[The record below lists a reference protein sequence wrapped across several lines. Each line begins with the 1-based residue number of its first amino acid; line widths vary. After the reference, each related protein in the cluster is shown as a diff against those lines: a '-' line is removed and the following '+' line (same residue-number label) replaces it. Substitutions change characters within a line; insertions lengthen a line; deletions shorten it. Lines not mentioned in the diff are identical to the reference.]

1 LIFYAAC
8 VTDQYKGSYCVRVL
22 DDGEAMTSQDDPAET
37 LDFRAEEAQ
46 LSAGSPSMIHA
57 TTSSRVEAEQIV
69 DNPNINHERE
79 CLVLDLDPVS
89 ANLPGP
95 LRIL

>member
-1 LIFYAAC
+1 
-8 VTDQYKGSYCVRVL
+8 
-22 DDGEAMTSQDDPAET
+22 MTSQDGPAET

-46 LSAGSPSMIHA
+46 LSAGGPSMIHA
-57 TTSSRVEAEQIV
+57 TTSSRVDAEQIV

-79 CLVLDLDPVS
+79 RLILDLDPVS

-95 LRIL
+95 LRTP

>member
-1 LIFYAAC
+1 M
-8 VTDQYKGSYCVRVL
+8 TDQYKGSYCVRVL
-22 DDGEAMTSQDDPAET
+22 DEGEAMTSQDDPAEI

-46 LSAGSPSMIHA
+46 LSAEGPSTIRA
-57 TTSSRVEAEQIV
+57 TTLSRVEAEQIV

-79 CLVLDLDPVS
+79 RLILDLDPVS

-95 LRIL
+95 LRTP